1 MKWSFYYASS
11 LGCPDT
17 CLTSIDLLQNSFL
30 LPLTLNREPCGQSCK
45 TCCLLG
51 LDHDSLLQLHLYKLS
66 VFHFLSLAIL
76 NLDLCLYQIELKL
89 GDLPTSAFPM
99 LELKLYP
106 TTPSSKL
113 FCCSLLQVV
122 NLDGWDLARMS
133 PFPLFYF
140 LSHLSPEYSTSSHFL
155 VLFFSS

>member
-11 LGCPDT
+11 LECPWHMP
-17 CLTSIDLLQNSFL
+17 DLYRFITELLSLILNSKDRTMWPKLQD
-30 LPLTLNREPCGQSCK
+30 
-45 TCCLLG
+45 LLG

-76 NLDLCLYQIELKL
+76 KLDLCLYQIELKL
-89 GDLPTSAFPM
+89 GDLPASAFPM

-113 FCCSLLQVV
+113 FFCSLLQVV
-122 NLDGWDLARMS
+122 NLDGWDLAIMS